1 MDLSS
6 FQNTALLILV
16 QIAII
21 VGLVGLLIPVFP
33 GLLIAWIAILVY
45 GLVTGFSLWSG
56 VLFAVISLVGI
67 ASAMADN
74 VLMAGGAR
82 TSGASWSSIL
92 VALGAGVVG
101 TLLLPPF
108 GGIIAAPLAVLLLEY
123 YRRRDWA
130 QSQAALT
137 GMVKGY
143 GVAFILRVL
152 GGLLMMILWWAWVIL
167 EL

>member
-1 MDLSS
+1 MDFNSL
-6 FQNTALLILV
+6 QNTALLILV

-33 GLLIAWIAILVY
+33 GLLITWAAILVY
-45 GLVTGFSLWSG
+45 GLITGFTWWSG
-56 VLFAVISLVGI
+56 ALFAVISLVGVA
-67 ASAMADN
+67 ASLADN
-74 VLMAGGAR
+74 ILMAGGAR
-82 TSGASWSSIL
+82 TSGASWGSIL
-92 VALGAGVVG
+92 LALGAGIVG

-143 GVAFILRVL
+143 GVAFVLRVL